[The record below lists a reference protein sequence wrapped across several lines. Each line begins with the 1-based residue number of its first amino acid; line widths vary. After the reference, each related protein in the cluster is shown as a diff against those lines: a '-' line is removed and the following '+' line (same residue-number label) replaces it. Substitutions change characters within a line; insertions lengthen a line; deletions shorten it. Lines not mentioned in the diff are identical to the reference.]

1 MTWQQILVALGGILG
16 GMLGGILAASIGV
29 RYQMRRDRDRH
40 HKEMIEAVNEM
51 AERLRRAQEDAAK
64 DLYAKISG
72 QRRELQREGREVLDR
87 TARIEGQISGVSRT
101 LHIIQERYMGAS
113 K

>member
-1 MTWQQILVALGGILG
+1 MSWQQILVALGGILG
-16 GMLGGILAASIGV
+16 GMLGGIVAASIGV

-51 AERLRRAQEDAAK
+51 AERLRTAQETAAK

-72 QRRELQREGREVLDR
+72 LRRELQKEGREVLDR
-87 TARIEGQISGVSRT
+87 TSGIEGQLQGINRT
-101 LHIIQERYMGAS
+101 LHIIQERYMGADR
-113 K
+113 